1 VSALAL
7 SHSLALVLCRTLQHG
22 GRAGI
27 VRPMFGRLFPSEGK
41 IFFDMFERHAQTTVE
56 AARLLRAMLNNPVD
70 LADQAR
76 RIKQLEHE
84 GDAITHRAVET
95 LHKTFVTPID
105 RGDVHRLISRLDDVL
120 DLIEASSERIW
131 LYGIDSVDREAA
143 DLADVLVSA
152 VNEMSRAM
160 VGLRDLKNR
169 EVILRAC
176 MEINRYENEG
186 DALLRR
192 AVARLF
198 QDSKDPLRVIKLK
211 DIYEFL
217 ENAIDRCED
226 VANVVEGVALE
237 YS

>member
-1 VSALAL
+1 VSRAA
-7 SHSLALVLCRTLQHG
+7 AIGIAVPAGGAPLQ
-22 GRAGI
+22 RVTPAVI
-27 VRPMFGRLFPSEGK
+27 VRAMFARFFPSEGNV
-41 IFFDMFERHAQTTVE
+41 FFELFERHADKTVE
-56 AARLLRAMLNNPVD
+56 AARLLRAMLNNPID
-70 LADQAR
+70 LVDQAR

-84 GDAITHRAVET
+84 GDVITHRAVET

-105 RGDVHRLISRLDDVL
+105 RGDIHRLISRLDDVL
-120 DLIEASSERIW
+120 DLIEASSERVW
-131 LYGIDSVDREAA
+131 LYGIDTVVREAQQ
-143 DLADVLVSA
+143 LADVLVGA
-152 VNEMSRAM
+152 VEEMSRAM

-169 EVILRAC
+169 EAILHAC

-186 DALLRR
+186 DTLLRT

-198 QDSKDPLRVIKLK
+198 QDSKDPLFVIKWK

-217 ENAIDRCED
+217 EDAIDRCED